1 MAIRYVKDFEFPSAA
16 GFTAS
21 SPSKVT
27 GPMFAKGGQAKMP
40 KAPGLMVLIGVGK
53 KAPMRKAEGGD
64 VDRDGMSRMA
74 GDAAAAEYADQTMA
88 PRAKMTEAQRIK
100 ALQMAKRRQMQTGED
115 TRVND
120 VPPSA
125 NYSSDQMDRAERGY
139 KKGGK
144 VAKVMHEFGE
154 GKLHS
159 GSKKGPKVTNPKQA
173 VAIALSEQRAAKK
186 SRGGVQYIDKG
197 KDTSVST
204 KDIKSGKI
212 PQSTDEDFYG
222 KAKDMPMP
230 PRRPSMLKK
239 GGYAEGGMK
248 AEQGVALPDMS
259 PEKEMFEVYDR
270 QSGDV
275 VGTYGS
281 LKRASRAVD
290 RRDNEYGGYRYAHRP
305 VAKAKGGMA
314 EKWEGSAKDE
324 AQDRKLAKKH
334 GMSMDKWESSKM
346 DEKHDRQQSMKGL
359 KMGGPAVQMAKSNAI
374 EASLKGQKKTGY
386 ADGGPMMRPP
396 LGGTPASPDRMG
408 QQYTP
413 AQASALQGL
422 AGNARQNASPDQLGQ
437 MADAQRGSAAL
448 AAAQSAQ
455 SRSPLQQMA
464 ARPRG
469 VPVAP
474 RGPMID
480 QQAAPAA
487 NAPRIGVG
495 RSRSGKPNVGAIRA
509 AMARAATQAM
519 PENAP
524 GMMKKGGK
532 VKC

>member
-1 MAIRYVKDFEFPSAA
+1 MAIRYVEDFEFPSAA
-16 GFTAS
+16 GFTSS

-53 KAPMRKAEGGD
+53 KSPMKKAEGGD
-64 VDRDGMSRMA
+64 VDREGMSRMA

-88 PRAKMTEAQRIK
+88 PRAKMTEAQRVK

-120 VPPSA
+120 VPPSV
-125 NYSSDQMDRAERGY
+125 NYDPDQMDRAERGY

-173 VAIALSEQRAAKK
+173 VAIALSEQREAKK
-186 SRGGVQYIDKG
+186 AKGGDVK
-197 KDTSVST
+197 SVPA
-204 KDIKSGKI
+204 KDIKSGKVK
-212 PQSTDEDFYG
+212 QSTDEDYYG

-230 PRRPSMLKK
+230 PRRPSMHKK
-239 GGYAEGGMK
+239 GGKVHEDAAQDKAMIKGMIKPSALKK
-248 AEQGVALPDMS
+248 AD
-259 PEKEMFEVYDR
+259 
-270 QSGDV
+270 
-275 VGTYGS
+275 
-281 LKRASRAVD
+281 
-290 RRDNEYGGYRYAHRP
+290 
-305 VAKAKGGMA
+305 GGMA
-314 EKWEGSAKDE
+314 M
-324 AQDRKLAKKH
+324 Q
-334 GMSMDKWESSKM
+334 
-346 DEKHDRQQSMKGL
+346 
-359 KMGGPAVQMAKSNAI
+359 
-374 EASLKGQKKTGY
+374 
-386 ADGGPMMRPP
+386 
-396 LGGTPASPDRMG
+396 
-408 QQYTP
+408 
-413 AQASALQGL
+413 
-422 AGNARQNASPDQLGQ
+422 
-437 MADAQRGSAAL
+437 
-448 AAAQSAQ
+448 
-455 SRSPLQQMA
+455 SPLQQMA
-464 ARPRG
+464 MRPRG

-474 RGPMID
+474 RGPMIA

-509 AMARAATQAM
+509 AMAKAATQAM

>member
-1 MAIRYVKDFEFPSAA
+1 MAIRYVKDFEFPAAA

-53 KAPMRKAEGGD
+53 KSPMKKAEGSNESDFDSAGYAGKGALEGAKYGA
-64 VDRDGMSRMA
+64 VSDRVRRMMEEDSRMMKEDGNSYDDSYA
-74 GDAAAAEYADQTMA
+74 GSNSRTSYAGPN
-88 PRAKMTEAQRIK
+88 PRVADKTVDSMESAGN
-100 ALQMAKRRQMQTGED
+100 AVGRRLKGRQKPFTS
-115 TRVND
+115 V
-120 VPPSA
+120 A
-125 NYSSDQMDRAERGY
+125 Y

-144 VAKVMHEFGE
+144 VVKVMHEFGE

-222 KAKDMPMP
+222 KEKEMPMP
-230 PRRPSMLKK
+230 PRRPSMLK
-239 GGYAEGGMK
+239 
-248 AEQGVALPDMS
+248 
-259 PEKEMFEVYDR
+259 
-270 QSGDV
+270 
-275 VGTYGS
+275 
-281 LKRASRAVD
+281 
-290 RRDNEYGGYRYAHRP
+290 
-305 VAKAKGGMA
+305 KGGMA

-374 EASLKGQKKTGY
+374 EASLKGQKKTPY
-386 ADGGPMMRPP
+386 ADGG
-396 LGGTPASPDRMG
+396 
-408 QQYTP
+408 
-413 AQASALQGL
+413 
-422 AGNARQNASPDQLGQ
+422 
-437 MADAQRGSAAL
+437 MAMP
-448 AAAQSAQ
+448 
-455 SRSPLQQMA
+455 SPLQQMA
-464 ARPRG
+464 MRPRG

-474 RGPMID
+474 QGPMIA

-487 NAPRIGVG
+487 GGPRIGVG
-495 RSRSGKPNVGAIRA
+495 RSRMGKPNVGAIRA
-509 AMARAATQAM
+509 AMARAATQAT

>member
-16 GFTAS
+16 GFTSS

-53 KAPMRKAEGGD
+53 KSPMKKAEGGD
-64 VDRDGMSRMA
+64 VDREGMSRMA
-74 GDAAAAEYADQTMA
+74 GDAAAAEYAEQTMA

-100 ALQMAKRRQMQTGED
+100 ALQMAKRRQMQSGED

-120 VPPSA
+120 VPPSV

-173 VAIALSEQRAAKK
+173 VAIALSEQREAKK
-186 SRGGVQYIDKG
+186 AKGGDVK
-197 KDTSVST
+197 SVPV

-212 PQSTDEDFYG
+212 PQSTDEDYYG

-239 GGYAEGGMK
+239 GGKVHEDA
-248 AEQGVALPDMS
+248 
-259 PEKEMFEVYDR
+259 
-270 QSGDV
+270 
-275 VGTYGS
+275 
-281 LKRASRAVD
+281 
-290 RRDNEYGGYRYAHRP
+290 
-305 VAKAKGGMA
+305 
-314 EKWEGSAKDE
+314 
-324 AQDRKLAKKH
+324 AQDKAMIKSMIKPTALKKA
-334 GMSMDKWESSKM
+334 
-346 DEKHDRQQSMKGL
+346 
-359 KMGGPAVQMAKSNAI
+359 MGGQAVQMAKSNAI

-386 ADGGPMMRPP
+386 ADGGMPMV
-396 LGGTPASPDRMG
+396 
-408 QQYTP
+408 
-413 AQASALQGL
+413 
-422 AGNARQNASPDQLGQ
+422 
-437 MADAQRGSAAL
+437 
-448 AAAQSAQ
+448 
-455 SRSPLQQMA
+455 SPLQQM

-474 RGPMID
+474 RGPMIA

-509 AMARAATQAM
+509 AMAKAATQAT

>member
-16 GFTAS
+16 GFTSS
-21 SPSKVT
+21 SPDKVT
-27 GPMFAKGGQAKMP
+27 GPMLAKGGQAKMP

-53 KAPMRKAEGGD
+53 KSPMKKAEGGSITD
-64 VDRDGMSRMA
+64 YERARMSEMA
-74 GDAAAAEYADQTMA
+74 DDAAATDYAERTMA
-88 PRAKMTEAQRIK
+88 PGQGAITDSERRMMQAA
-100 ALQMAKRRQMQTGED
+100 AKRRAAVKQAQ
-115 TRVND
+115 RSNN
-120 VPPSA
+120 VPPSV
-125 NYSSDQMDRAERGY
+125 NYDSDQMDRAERGY

-239 GGYAEGGMK
+239 GGKVHEDAAQDK
-248 AEQGVALPDMS
+248 AMIKSMIKPTAL
-259 PEKEMFEVYDR
+259 K
-270 QSGDV
+270 
-275 VGTYGS
+275 
-281 LKRASRAVD
+281 
-290 RRDNEYGGYRYAHRP
+290 
-305 VAKAKGGMA
+305 KADGGMA
-314 EKWEGSAKDE
+314 
-324 AQDRKLAKKH
+324 
-334 GMSMDKWESSKM
+334 M
-346 DEKHDRQQSMKGL
+346 
-359 KMGGPAVQMAKSNAI
+359 P
-374 EASLKGQKKTGY
+374 
-386 ADGGPMMRPP
+386 
-396 LGGTPASPDRMG
+396 
-408 QQYTP
+408 
-413 AQASALQGL
+413 
-422 AGNARQNASPDQLGQ
+422 
-437 MADAQRGSAAL
+437 
-448 AAAQSAQ
+448 
-455 SRSPLQQMA
+455 SPLQQMA
-464 ARPRG
+464 MRPRG

-474 RGPMID
+474 QGPMIA

-509 AMARAATQAM
+509 AMAKAATQAT

>member
-16 GFTAS
+16 GFTSS

-27 GPMFAKGGQAKMP
+27 GPMFAKGGKVEKEP
-40 KAPGLMVLIGVGK
+40 KGMMVIIGVGK
-53 KAPMRKAEGGD
+53 PKGPMKKAVGGMAAQA
-64 VDRDGMSRMA
+64 GRM
-74 GDAAAAEYADQTMA
+74 
-88 PRAKMTEAQRIK
+88 P
-100 ALQMAKRRQMQTGED
+100 GED
-115 TRVND
+115 DYTGYGDNVPTPNPRVTDWND
-120 VPPSA
+120 PMWTENAAKDVGRRLKGRSNPRSA
-125 NYSSDQMDRAERGY
+125 NPRVSDESSKSSDQSVAY

-197 KDTSVST
+197 KDISVPV

-222 KAKDMPMP
+222 KEKEMPMP
-230 PRRPSMLKK
+230 PRRPSMLK
-239 GGYAEGGMK
+239 
-248 AEQGVALPDMS
+248 
-259 PEKEMFEVYDR
+259 
-270 QSGDV
+270 
-275 VGTYGS
+275 
-281 LKRASRAVD
+281 
-290 RRDNEYGGYRYAHRP
+290 
-305 VAKAKGGMA
+305 KGGMA

-374 EASLKGQKKTGY
+374 EASLKGQKKTPY
-386 ADGGPMMRPP
+386 ADGG
-396 LGGTPASPDRMG
+396 
-408 QQYTP
+408 
-413 AQASALQGL
+413 
-422 AGNARQNASPDQLGQ
+422 
-437 MADAQRGSAAL
+437 MAMP
-448 AAAQSAQ
+448 
-455 SRSPLQQMA
+455 SPLQQMA
-464 ARPRG
+464 MRPRG

-474 RGPMID
+474 QGPMIA

-487 NAPRIGVG
+487 GGPRIGVG
-495 RSRSGKPNVGAIRA
+495 RSRMGKPNVGAIRA
-509 AMARAATQAM
+509 AMAKAATQAM

>member
-53 KAPMRKAEGGD
+53 KSPMKKAEGGD
-64 VDRDGMSRMA
+64 VDREGMSRMA

-88 PRAKMTEAQRIK
+88 PRAKMTEAQRMK
-100 ALQMAKRRQMQTGED
+100 ALQMAKRRQMQSGED

-120 VPPSA
+120 VPPSV

-222 KAKDMPMP
+222 KAKEMPMP
-230 PRRPSMLKK
+230 PRRPSMLK
-239 GGYAEGGMK
+239 
-248 AEQGVALPDMS
+248 
-259 PEKEMFEVYDR
+259 
-270 QSGDV
+270 
-275 VGTYGS
+275 
-281 LKRASRAVD
+281 
-290 RRDNEYGGYRYAHRP
+290 
-305 VAKAKGGMA
+305 KGGMA

-374 EASLKGQKKTGY
+374 EASLKGQKKTPY
-386 ADGGPMMRPP
+386 ADGG
-396 LGGTPASPDRMG
+396 
-408 QQYTP
+408 
-413 AQASALQGL
+413 
-422 AGNARQNASPDQLGQ
+422 
-437 MADAQRGSAAL
+437 MAMP
-448 AAAQSAQ
+448 
-455 SRSPLQQMA
+455 SPLQQMA

-474 RGPMID
+474 QGPMIA

-495 RSRSGKPNVGAIRA
+495 RSRMGKPNVGAIRA
-509 AMARAATQAM
+509 AMARAATQAT

>member
-16 GFTAS
+16 GFTSS

-27 GPMFAKGGQAKMP
+27 GPMFAKGGQAKAP
-40 KAPGLMVLIGVGK
+40 KTPGLMVLIGVGK
-53 KAPMRKAEGGD
+53 KSPMKKAEGGD
-64 VDRDGMSRMA
+64 VDREGMSRMA

-88 PRAKMTEAQRIK
+88 PRAKMTEAQRMK

-139 KKGGK
+139 KKGGD
-144 VAKVMHEFGE
+144 V
-154 GKLHS
+154 
-159 GSKKGPKVTNPKQA
+159 
-173 VAIALSEQRAAKK
+173 K
-186 SRGGVQYIDKG
+186 SVP
-197 KDTSVST
+197 V
-204 KDIKSGKI
+204 KDIKSGKV
-212 PQSTDEDFYG
+212 PQSTDEDYYG
-222 KAKDMPMP
+222 KAEDMPMP
-230 PRRPSMLKK
+230 PRRPATLKK
-239 GGYAEGGMK
+239 GGK
-248 AEQGVALPDMS
+248 AE
-259 PEKEMFEVYDR
+259 KF
-270 QSGDV
+270 
-275 VGTYGS
+275 
-281 LKRASRAVD
+281 
-290 RRDNEYGGYRYAHRP
+290 
-305 VAKAKGGMA
+305 
-314 EKWEGSAKDE
+314 EGSAKDE

-346 DEKHDRQQSMKGL
+346 DDKHDRQQSMKGL

-386 ADGGPMMRPP
+386 ADGGMPM
-396 LGGTPASPDRMG
+396 A
-408 QQYTP
+408 
-413 AQASALQGL
+413 
-422 AGNARQNASPDQLGQ
+422 
-437 MADAQRGSAAL
+437 
-448 AAAQSAQ
+448 
-455 SRSPLQQMA
+455 SPLQQMA

-474 RGPMID
+474 QGPMIA

-487 NAPRIGVG
+487 GGPRIGVG

-509 AMARAATQAM
+509 AMARAATQAT

>member
-16 GFTAS
+16 GFTSS

-27 GPMFAKGGQAKMP
+27 GPMFAKGGKVEKEP
-40 KAPGLMVLIGVGK
+40 KGMMVIIGVGK
-53 KAPMRKAEGGD
+53 PKGPMRKAEGSD
-64 VDRDGMSRMA
+64 QSEFNDRG
-74 GDAAAAEYADQTMA
+74 
-88 PRAKMTEAQRIK
+88 
-100 ALQMAKRRQMQTGED
+100 
-115 TRVND
+115 
-120 VPPSA
+120 
-125 NYSSDQMDRAERGY
+125 YSSVNPRSTDWNDPMWTEGAAKSVGQRLKGRTRPVSDKPSEAY
-139 KKGGK
+139 KKGGR

-173 VAIALSEQRAAKK
+173 IAIALNEQRKAKK
-186 SRGGVQYIDKG
+186 
-197 KDTSVST
+197 
-204 KDIKSGKI
+204 
-212 PQSTDEDFYG
+212 
-222 KAKDMPMP
+222 
-230 PRRPSMLKK
+230 
-239 GGYAEGGMK
+239 GYAEGGMK
-248 AEQGVALPDMS
+248 AEQGVSLPDPS

-270 QSGDV
+270 QTGDV

-305 VAKAKGGMA
+305 VAKAKGGDVKSVPVKDIKSGKIPQSTDEDYYGKAKDAPMPPRRPSMLKKGGMA
-314 EKWEGSAKDE
+314 DWEGSAKDE

-346 DEKHDRQQSMKGL
+346 DDKHDRQQSMKGL

-374 EASLKGQKKTGY
+374 EASLKGQKKTPY
-386 ADGGPMMRPP
+386 ADGG
-396 LGGTPASPDRMG
+396 
-408 QQYTP
+408 
-413 AQASALQGL
+413 
-422 AGNARQNASPDQLGQ
+422 
-437 MADAQRGSAAL
+437 MAMP
-448 AAAQSAQ
+448 
-455 SRSPLQQMA
+455 SPLQQMA

-474 RGPMID
+474 QGPMIA

-487 NAPRIGVG
+487 GGPRIGVG
-495 RSRSGKPNVGAIRA
+495 RSRMGKPNVGAIRA
-509 AMARAATQAM
+509 AMARAATQAT